1 MVFKVRTFFGC
12 FFFIFKSFPLYSR
25 DDNGNYKGLAGEV
38 HYNEVDTSIGGFVAT
53 LERSEAVDFTQGIFK
68 SIKAIMIKTPLKTDV
83 SLKYFYLGKLKI
95 ELKYILI
102 SNWIVNIVIACRIYL
117 NGLDSFGHC

>member
-1 MVFKVRTFFGC
+1 M
-12 FFFIFKSFPLYSR
+12 
-25 DDNGNYKGLAGEV
+25 
-38 HYNEVDTSIGGFVAT
+38 DTSIGGFVAT

>member
-1 MVFKVRTFFGC
+1 M
-12 FFFIFKSFPLYSR
+12 IFKCFLIHFR

-83 SLKYFYLGKLKI
+83 SLKYFYLGELEI
-95 ELKYILI
+95 EFMLVFI
-102 SNWIVNIVIACRIYL
+102 SNWIALACRIYF